1 MRLMHA
7 YPSVRDPGERACTE
21 YVYLSCAGAGAD
33 RQPELKRLN
42 GFEPRHVKDEESGIK
57 ESEPRRGRHYWPPGL
72 AMTLLR
78 LTTGTWFAVLAKP
91 PLQLRR
97 A

>member
-1 MRLMHA
+1 MR
-7 YPSVRDPGERACTE
+7 STTESEPGDNLETPALE
-21 YVYLSCAGAGAD
+21 VW

-57 ESEPRRGRHYWPPGL
+57 ESEPQRGRHYWPPGL
-72 AMTLLR
+72 AMALLR